1 MAEADTGGSKRNH
14 YQGAP
19 NQAHM
24 AASLGS
30 LDSPS
35 QVAPDTAHE
44 RASISLHWIPTQVD
58 PQLIYL
64 VGGLSWY
71 KSPSEAVSTLHTSL
85 STAIMADPQSQ

>member
-1 MAEADTGGSKRNH
+1 MAEADTGGSYCSR

-19 NQAHM
+19 DQAHV
-24 AASLGS
+24 AASLGP
-30 LDSPS
+30 LDNPS

-44 RASISLHWIPTQVD
+44 GASISLHWIPTQVD

-71 KSPSEAVSTLHTSL
+71 RSASEAASTLHTSL
-85 STAIMADPQSQ
+85 STAIMADPHSQ